1 MVKTPLFFRHRIF
14 HFSSSKGK
22 LSPNKFAS
30 ANKLLLFS
38 ANVIEFAFCKR
49 GSKIFRSKIQTN
61 YKYRIF
67 LSHQKIPRFE
77 SCPLLSNKKL
87 SRLREE
93 KLVYFLK
100 NSVLNFVKAVVP
112 NFIWRY
118 IKTCPAILFPF
129 KADALF
135 YKRRRIQKHKVLYK
149 CAPFIIIHWKLIH
162 WLIPASYCTLSIN
175 SCQPFLNNT
184 VF

>member
-77 SCPLLSNKKL
+77 SCPLISNKKL

-100 NSVLNFVKAVVP
+100 NSVLNFVKAVVT

-135 YKRRRIQKHKVLYK
+135 FIKEGGYKNTKFFTSVPPSLL
-149 CAPFIIIHWKLIH
+149 FIG
-162 WLIPASYCTLSIN
+162 N
-175 SCQPFLNNT
+175 
-184 VF
+184 